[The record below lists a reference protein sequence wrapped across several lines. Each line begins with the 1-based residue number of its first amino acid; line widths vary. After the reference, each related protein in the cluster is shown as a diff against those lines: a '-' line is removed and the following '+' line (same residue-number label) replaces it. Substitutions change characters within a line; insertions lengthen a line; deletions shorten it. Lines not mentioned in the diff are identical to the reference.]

1 MNYTDLN
8 DFNLIKGQLVN
19 VLQKKYDVRNDIVF
33 KHINKNMVDVYL
45 KDDLIIGIHY
55 IVMEATMALRMV
67 DIRITNYK
75 NFSVSERALISLS
88 KYSSCDFKFQS
99 SIARILEEVG
109 LEIDKEINVVNNAQ
123 EIIEITKKAKEKNI
137 KKDIDELESLILE
150 KARDGREG
158 LMLRLSKLKSDI
170 LEEESSNEI
179 FKHFRN
185 KGFKCSIFNG
195 VSDRYIDITWGD

>member
-1 MNYTDLN
+1 MNYTDVN

-19 VLQKKYDVRNDIVF
+19 VLQKKYGVRNDIIF
-33 KHINKNMVDVYL
+33 KHFNKNMVDVYL
-45 KDDLIIGIHY
+45 EDDLILGIHY

-88 KYSSCDFKFQS
+88 KYSSCDFKFQN

-109 LEIDKEINVVNNAQ
+109 LETDKEINVVNNAQ
-123 EIIEITKKAKEKNI
+123 EIIEITKKAKEENI

-158 LMLRLSKLKSDI
+158 LMFRLSKLKSNI
-170 LEEESSNEI
+170 LKEESDNDI

-185 KGFKCSIFNG
+185 KGFKCSISNG
-195 VSDRYIDITWGD
+195 YSDRYLNITWGD